1 MKIKR
6 GEIWWVDLNPVIG
19 AETAK
24 IRPCL
29 ILQND
34 IGNQF
39 GDTTVI
45 VPFLASG
52 DYPFMVN
59 VQPTIANGLD
69 RERGLNFSKIRSVSV
84 KRLKSKL
91 GSLENQ
97 YWLAIKK
104 ALLAECGFY

>member
-6 GEIWWVDLNPVIG
+6 GEIWWVNLNPVVG
-19 AETAK
+19 SETAK

-29 ILQND
+29 IVQND

-45 VPFLASG
+45 VPFLTPG
-52 DYPFMVN
+52 NYPFIVN
-59 VQPTIANGLD
+59 VQPTAANGLD
-69 RERGLNFSKIRSVSV
+69 KERGLNLSKIRPVSL
-84 KRLKSKL
+84 KRLQNKL
-91 GSLENQ
+91 GVLENK
-97 YWLAIKK
+97 YWSEIKK